1 MSDVSSV
8 SSTPTA
14 MTGAGGGDKIRI
26 LGTNTG
32 LDVDGIVKKMLKPDQ
47 TRIDDEDKKIQKLQ
61 WKQEAYQDIISSVKD
76 FQNSYFNLANL
87 SSMVTRGD
95 NYSVYKAT
103 SGDSTVVTV
112 TALSN
117 AIEGTY
123 SLNVKTLAQ
132 KASISGNDLST
143 VKSDVTATTKLSD
156 LGLTT
161 SDKLTICVDN
171 STYYDVTFATS
182 DQTISGYL
190 SMINQETKGTVSGYY
205 DEVSRKVI
213 LQRTDSG
220 ASKNIQIQQTNMSET
235 FGLTNGTS
243 TSVTGTYG
251 LTGTALTGVSLSTPI
266 SDPGLNINTNDILYV
281 KINGQ
286 EYQFKASSADET
298 LQDFLKNDITNKS
311 DGKIVASF
319 DASTNSIKLVGA
331 GTNTSQNIQIEY
343 GKPNDM
349 SAKLKLNNVVSSG
362 LNSDFTITSP
372 LGESNELTSYDS
384 NNVSINGVSFTL
396 QKVSNDSSTNTTVTV
411 TPDIDTTFNLIK
423 GFIDKYNAL
432 VEKIQTKL
440 TEAPDK
446 DSVGRFQTYE
456 PLTAAQKAAMTTDQ
470 ITKWEAKAK
479 VGIVANDDTLTTM
492 MDSMRE
498 AFFDKVGDVTAQ
510 FGRSIGLDSID
521 DYKQGGKIQFTD
533 GGEDKLKAALA
544 GNKSQIV
551 QLFTK
556 TSTSTDK
563 NEKYKDEGV
572 FQRINDILQD
582 YVGRVGTSLNDGKLT
597 SLANKQDDH
606 SIAGTGTG
614 DTIPDQIYRESISL
628 KDLNTRMS
636 DDSEKYYNEFSK
648 LETAME
654 SLNSQSSWISQMTQ
668 G

>member
-103 SGDSTVVTV
+103 SGDSTVVTA